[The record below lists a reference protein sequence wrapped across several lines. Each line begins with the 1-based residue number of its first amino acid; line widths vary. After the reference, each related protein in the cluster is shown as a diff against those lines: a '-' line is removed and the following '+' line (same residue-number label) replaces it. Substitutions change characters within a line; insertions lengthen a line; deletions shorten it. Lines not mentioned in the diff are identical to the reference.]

1 MTSRDDWGGD
11 WLNQLPFREIWA
23 VDGEWYPGEGLG
35 QGGVRGDRATPFC
48 LCAYE
53 IRSRRL
59 IKLRQH
65 ELGRFPPYSL
75 GGDSLVVTYMLSA
88 DYGGIHLPL
97 GWGKPAFAFDAYVE
111 FRHITNDATAKSED
125 RKKGFYGLAGALRYF
140 GEDELDIAKKKES
153 RDRILQ
159 GPPFTDAEE
168 RELVDYCAGDT
179 LALARLLPHLVSLTP
194 SLKHAYLRAEVQW
207 GMAWQE
213 WRGVPMDSPKLNELR
228 TRWVD
233 IQADLVRDMDAS
245 FGCYEFDD
253 QGAPHWRKALF
264 ADLVDRHRLSWP
276 TLESGALDEA
286 DQTFREM
293 CALYPF
299 LEPLRELRYTISK
312 LRLHSLTVGNDGR
325 NRALLNAYGT
335 KTGRNAPS
343 ATGFVFGPAK
353 WIRHLIQAPFGRAL
367 AHRDFTQQEPRISA
381 VLSDDRNLLA
391 ACEGSDLYLA
401 TAEQLGF
408 MRESMDADELGALR
422 ALFKIIFLSISYG
435 AGAFGLAVRAGISR
449 YEAGEILARMRVRF
463 HRYEDFCNAT
473 QDHAGLNMRLTTQ
486 GGWTMFCPSG
496 CNPRTLRNFPIQSTA
511 AEVLHVMTILAER
524 RGIEIVAPIHDAI
537 VTESRAADAR
547 DMAQAADRLM
557 RDASALV
564 LKGYELPSDCAI
576 LMPGQHF
583 QDKRGASMWST
594 ITGLLAKLARGAA

>member
-1 MTSRDDWGGD
+1 M
-11 WLNQLPFREIWA
+11 PFREIWA
-23 VDGEWYPGEGLG
+23 VDGESYPGRGLAN
-35 QGGVRGDRATPFC
+35 GGVRGDRATPYC

-53 IRSRRL
+53 LRSRRL
-59 IKLRQH
+59 IKLGQH

-97 GWGKPAFAFDAYVE
+97 GCGKPAFAFDAYVE

-125 RKKGFYGLAGALRYF
+125 RKKGFYSLAGALRYF
-140 GEDELDIAKKKES
+140 GEDELDIASKKES

-159 GPPFTDAEE
+159 GPPFTPAEE

-179 LALARLLPHLVSLTP
+179 LALARLLPHLISLTP

-213 WRGVPMDSPKLNELR
+213 WRGVPMDLPKLTELR
-228 TRWVD
+228 ARWVD
-233 IQADLVRDMDAS
+233 IQADLVRDMDAP
-245 FGCYEFDD
+245 FGCYEFDA
-253 QGAPHWRKALF
+253 QGAPHWRKAQF
-264 ADLVDRHRLSWP
+264 AALVARHRLSWP
-276 TLESGALDEA
+276 TLESGALDET
-286 DQTFREM
+286 DQTFRDM

-312 LRLHSLTVGNDGR
+312 LRLNSLTVGNDAR
-325 NRALLNAYGT
+325 NRTLLNAYAT
-335 KTGRNAPS
+335 KTSRNAPS
-343 ATGFVFGPAK
+343 ASGFVFGPAK
-353 WIRHLIQAPFGRAL
+353 WIRHLIQAPPGCAL
-367 AHRDFTQQEPRISA
+367 VHRDFTQQEPRISA

-408 MRESMDADELGALR
+408 LRKSMNADELGALR

-435 AGAFGLAVRAGISR
+435 AGVTGLAMRAGISR

-463 HRYEDFCNAT
+463 HRYEDFCRAI
-473 QDHAGLNMRLTTQ
+473 QDHAGLHMRLTTQ
-486 GGWTMFCPSG
+486 GGWTMICPSG

-511 AEVLHVMTILAER
+511 AEILHVVTILAER
-524 RGIEIVAPIHDAI
+524 RGIRDR
-537 VTESRAADAR
+537 RAD
-547 DMAQAADRLM
+547 
-557 RDASALV
+557 
-564 LKGYELPSDCAI
+564 P
-576 LMPGQHF
+576 
-583 QDKRGASMWST
+583 
-594 ITGLLAKLARGAA
+594 